1 MIRPIPGFI
10 WGHSRQ
16 LAGMHQPPVFFAH
29 SDLSGISIFEEAYC
43 RGVAAGSLAARI
55 AA

>member
-1 MIRPIPGFI
+1 M
-10 WGHSRQ
+10 
-16 LAGMHQPPVFFAH
+16 PPVYFAH

-43 RGVAAGSLAARI
+43 RGHAAGEAAALEVAAPSEAA